1 MALSVTETTKTVFG
15 DKRVVFAQVTFDS
28 SYPTGGEAVAASDFP
43 SISTAIEE
51 VAVLSSSPAGTEVVV
66 YDRANA
72 KLLVFTAD
80 GTEQGNGT
88 DASGVDNVTLLVVG
102 Y

>member
-1 MALSVTETTKTVFG
+1 MALTVTETTKTVFG

-51 VAVLSSSPAGTEVVV
+51 VAVLSSSPAGTEVVL

-72 KLLVFTAD
+72 KLLVFTGD
-80 GTEQGNGT
+80 GTQASNAS
-88 DASGVDNVTLLVVG
+88 DQSGVDNVTLMVIG

>member
-28 SYPTGGEAVAASDFP
+28 SYPTGGEAVSASDFP

-66 YDRANA
+66 YDRANT

-80 GTEQGNGT
+80 GTQASNAS
-88 DASGVDNVTLLVVG
+88 DQSGVDNVTLMVIG

>member
-28 SYPTGGEAVAASDFP
+28 SYPTGGEAVSADDFP

-66 YDRANA
+66 YDRANS

-80 GTEQGNGT
+80 GTQASNAS
-88 DASGVDNVTLLVVG
+88 DQSGVDNVTLMVIG